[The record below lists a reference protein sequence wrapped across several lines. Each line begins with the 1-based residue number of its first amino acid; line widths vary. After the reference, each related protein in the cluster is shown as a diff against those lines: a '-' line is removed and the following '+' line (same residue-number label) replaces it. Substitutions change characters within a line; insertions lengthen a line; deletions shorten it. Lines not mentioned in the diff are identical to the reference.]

1 MPQDEEIINE
11 IVTDESPENTIS
23 FSNANDT
30 VLETEDDEFTQE
42 DIATQDD
49 VIATET
55 EEQEQEQGQEQGQEP
70 EDEYEERELNED
82 LAMEYLAE
90 SKGISVEEFKDSLT
104 PKEQKKYAPEMEKF
118 NEFIEKTGNKNYND
132 FLETQKDWSTES
144 SDNVLRNYIKLS
156 NPDLTDREVNH
167 LYNKK
172 YNTENLDEEDD
183 EDEILEKGINVKS
196 DLKRA
201 NEFFDKRKE
210 EFNAVGGSDE
220 HIPLAYREAKQLLE
234 SQKEQEEAYSIE
246 RDTSRNDFISKTDSL
261 FNSNFEGFKIKLGDE
276 KIGFEDFSIKPE
288 NLKEVKEFQSDS
300 NNLIKDFLDENTGLL
315 KDPKG
320 YHEAMYM
327 AKNYK
332 AEMNKAYNLGRA
344 KELEQMDR
352 LSKNIQ
358 PDNVRS
364 LPNNRES
371 GITFSKD

>member
-1 MPQDEEIINE
+1 MPEDETIIDEIVTTETPENNISFSTETNADVDVETEDFQEQEVIENEEVITPETEEIIENE
-11 IVTDESPENTIS
+11 
-23 FSNANDT
+23 
-30 VLETEDDEFTQE
+30 
-42 DIATQDD
+42 
-49 VIATET
+49 
-55 EEQEQEQGQEQGQEP
+55 EP
-70 EDEYEERELNED
+70 ESEYEERELDED

-90 SKGISVEEFKDSLT
+90 SKGMTVEELKDSLT

-156 NPDLTDREVNH
+156 NPELTEREVNR
-167 LYNKK
+167 LYDKN

-183 EDEILEKGINVKS
+183 EDEILDKGINVKA
-196 DLKRA
+196 DLKKA
-201 NEFFDKRKE
+201 LSFFDQRKQ
-210 EFNAVGGSDE
+210 EFSAVGGSDE

-234 SQKEQEEAYSIE
+234 SQKQQEEAYSIE
-246 RDTSRNDFISKTDSL
+246 RDSSRNDFISKTESL

-276 KIGFEDFSIKPE
+276 KIGFEDFSIKPD
-288 NLKEVKEFQSDS
+288 NLKEVREFQSDS
-300 NNLIKDFLDENTGLL
+300 NNLIKDFLDEETGLL

-364 LPNNRES
+364 LNNNRES
-371 GITFSKD
+371 GISFSRD

>member
-11 IVTDESPENTIS
+11 IVTTDAPESSIS
-23 FSNANDT
+23 FSS
-30 VLETEDDEFTQE
+30 
-42 DIATQDD
+42 ATDSD
-49 VIATET
+49 SEVATEQVSDTSDVVQDEETTT
-55 EEQEQEQGQEQGQEP
+55 EEEEVTQQEP
-70 EDEYEERELNED
+70 EDEYEEIELDENV
-82 LAMEYLAE
+82 AMEYLAE
-90 SKGISVEEFKDSLT
+90 SKGMTVDEFRDSLT

-156 NPDLTDREVNH
+156 NPELTDKEVNH

-172 YNTENLDEEDD
+172 YNTDNLDEEDD

-210 EFNAVGGSDE
+210 EFSAVGGSDE

-234 SQKEQEEAYSIE
+234 SQKQQEEAYSID
-246 RDTSRNDFISKTDSL
+246 RDNSRNDFISKTDSL

-288 NLKEVKEFQSDS
+288 NLKEVREFQSDS